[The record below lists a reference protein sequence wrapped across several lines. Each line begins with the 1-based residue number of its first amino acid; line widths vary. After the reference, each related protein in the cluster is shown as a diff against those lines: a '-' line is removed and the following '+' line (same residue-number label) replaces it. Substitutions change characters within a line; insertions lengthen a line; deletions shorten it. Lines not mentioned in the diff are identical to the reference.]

1 MSNSIH
7 LYFADI
13 LDSKRLE
20 LLPSLYSFT
29 QQGYLLWWG
38 TALALVYGHR
48 ESIDFDFFINQDID
62 TKKLFQDCIT
72 IFNTHQIVK
81 IFEAT
86 NTLYITVD
94 GVKISFFSY
103 HYEHIDKI
111 ITSEYLNIYSIKD
124 IAAMKLRAIQ
134 NRATTKDY
142 VDLYYMIKD
151 IWLSRVLESFMDKF
165 WPVVTESYLLK
176 SLIYFDDILD
186 EQIVLKDKKL
196 NFEKV
201 KQEIKNE
208 VLAYSQS

>member
-186 EQIVLKDKKL
+186 EQIVLKDKNL
-196 NFEKV
+196 HFEKV

>member
-1 MSNSIH
+1 M
-7 LYFADI
+7 
-13 LDSKRLE
+13 
-20 LLPSLYSFT
+20 YSFT

>member
-1 MSNSIH
+1 MIIFILDQASMSNSIH

-20 LLPSLYSFT
+20 LLPSLYTFT

-72 IFNTHQIVK
+72 IFNNHQIVK

-142 VDLYYMIKD
+142 VGKYGDKYCELTKEKIEKITKKQIIYSIIPSLLNMIYRSIIINLY
-151 IWLSRVLESFMDKF
+151 
-165 WPVVTESYLLK
+165 VVK
-176 SLIYFDDILD
+176 
-186 EQIVLKDKKL
+186 
-196 NFEKV
+196 
-201 KQEIKNE
+201 
-208 VLAYSQS
+208 

>member
-13 LDSKRLE
+13 LDSKRSE